1 MLAQAD
7 ADYRDH
13 QAATHAQKRNAIA
26 AEIELRR
33 RHPEQHIEPLQ
44 DAGPAPV
51 SEEEHAQVGQGDK
64 IPEWVTR
71 LEEAREAFTA
81 EMETRQNVIVPAED
95 HEWEPE
101 GEAFPGQPV
110 RDPDAIL
117 VPPQPE
123 MPPSER
129 VTGRTPER
137 DLEPEASV

>member
-1 MLAQAD
+1 M
-7 ADYRDH
+7 
-13 QAATHAQKRNAIA
+13 
-26 AEIELRR
+26 
-33 RHPEQHIEPLQ
+33 
-44 DAGPAPV
+44 
-51 SEEEHAQVGQGDK
+51 
-64 IPEWVTR
+64 
-71 LEEAREAFTA
+71 EA
-81 EMETRQNVIVPAED
+81 RQNVIGPAED

-129 VTGRTPER
+129 VTGRAPER